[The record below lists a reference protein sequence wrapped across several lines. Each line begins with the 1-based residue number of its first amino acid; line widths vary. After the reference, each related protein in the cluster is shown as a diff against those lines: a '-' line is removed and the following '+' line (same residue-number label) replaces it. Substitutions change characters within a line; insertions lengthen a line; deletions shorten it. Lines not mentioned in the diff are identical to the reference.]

1 MCDLPVLL
9 REIAVQLVETQG
21 AASAAPVEN
30 TKLDITGYVT
40 PALNHQVR
48 GSGEFKP
55 VSLEIVLLP
64 TP

>member
-9 REIAVQLVETQG
+9 RNIAVQLETQG

-30 TKLDITGYVT
+30 TKLDITWYVT
-40 PALNHQVR
+40 PALNHQVM